1 MEPKSGLRASEQV
14 TWGPREQRLLARAR
28 NERDARAM
36 DELFRLMLPL
46 ARRLAR
52 KYQRSREPLDDLFQV
67 ASLGLYRAL
76 QRFDPDRGVEFP
88 VFAIPTII
96 GELKRYRRDFAWSV
110 HVPRSLQERALAV
123 RRELNQL
130 SSELGHHP
138 TPGELAARCDL
149 PVEEVIEAC
158 VAADARF
165 AASLDH
171 EQRVD
176 PLPIAAGEDPG
187 FGRVEGRDVVGR
199 AMRALP
205 AREKRILALRFG
217 QDLTQHEIAQ
227 DVGISQMQVHRL
239 LTRALERV
247 GIVLAHAY

>member
-1 MEPKSGLRASEQV
+1 MERRSDRQASEKV
-14 TWGPREQRLLARAR
+14 VWGVRERRLLAMAR

-52 KYQRSREPLDDLFQV
+52 RYQRSGEPLDDLFQV
-67 ASLGLYRAL
+67 ASMALYSAL

-88 VFAIPTII
+88 VFAVPTIT

-130 SSELGHHP
+130 SSELGRDP
-138 TPGELAARCDL
+138 TPRELAARCDL
-149 PVEEVIEAC
+149 PVEDVIEAC

-171 EQRVD
+171 EHRLD
-176 PLPIAAGEDPG
+176 PLPIRAGEDPG
-187 FGRVEGRDVVGR
+187 FGRVEERDVVGR

-205 AREKRILALRFG
+205 AREKRMLALRFG

-227 DVGISQMQVHRL
+227 DMGISQMQVHRV

>member
-1 MEPKSGLRASEQV
+1 MKRKSGPRASEQV
-14 TWGPREQRLLARAR
+14 TWGPREHRLLARAR
-28 NERDARAM
+28 NDGDDRAM

-46 ARRLAR
+46 ARSLAR

-76 QRFDPDRGVEFP
+76 LRFDPNRGVEFP

-96 GELKRYRRDFAWSV
+96 GELKHYRRDSAWSV
-110 HVPRSLQERALAV
+110 HMPRSVQDRALAV
-123 RRELNQL
+123 RRELNRL

-149 PVEEVIEAC
+149 PVEEVMEAC

-165 AASLDH
+165 TSSLDNEH
-171 EQRVD
+171 RAD
-176 PLPIAAGEDPG
+176 PLPIPAGEDPG
-187 FGRVEGRDVVGR
+187 FRRVEERDVVGR
-199 AMRALP
+199 AMQALP

-217 QDLTQHEIAQ
+217 QDLTQHEIAR